1 MHAVRISPD
10 GITVK
15 IEVSPK
21 SDKFKITGY
30 NEWRQTLEV
39 KIKSV
44 PTKGK
49 ANKELITEFSKL
61 TNRPVEIISGQKSRM
76 KTIKISSIDEESF
89 LKILKQLNVDFE

>member
-1 MHAVRISPD
+1 VHAVRISPD

-49 ANKELITEFSKL
+49 ANKELINLFKEKL
-61 TNRPVEIISGQKSRM
+61 N
-76 KTIKISSIDEESF
+76 
-89 LKILKQLNVDFE
+89 